1 MEIRIDRESS
11 VPVYQQ
17 IRSGIRDLILAGRLP
32 DGFRLP
38 PERTLATAL
47 GVNRT
52 TILSAYRELKA
63 DGLVEAHVGRGT
75 EVVAQRAARSV
86 VEPAAPLPWRQLARE
101 GSVREPEP
109 LVRDVLALTERHDV
123 ISLQA
128 GLPAAELL
136 PLDDLRRVQEEILAR
151 KGPEA
156 LLHSPTEGVT
166 AFREAICRHMVPR
179 GIRSSPEEVL
189 VTSGS
194 QQGLDLVARTLLSPG
209 DVVVVEE
216 PSFFGALEAFRSARV
231 RLLGVPV
238 DAEGMRTDLLEGLL
252 ARQHPRLVYTLPTFQ
267 NPSGC
272 VLSAA
277 RRRHLLELA
286 WRHQV
291 PILEDDTYSD
301 LRYEGEAL
309 PSLKA
314 LDPYGHVIH
323 LSSFSKVL
331 YPGLRLGWIAAPRP
345 LVRQLALV
353 KQTVDLHSG
362 TLGQWIVEGFLTS
375 GLFAKHLKRTR
386 AAYRKRRD
394 VLLEALA
401 AERIPGLAWNRP
413 EGGFYAWCRL
423 PDDVRPASLLA
434 HAAAER
440 VAYLPG
446 AASFVEEP
454 PFGSLRLNFTFAP
467 EDDLREGA
475 RRLGRALR
483 AAQAE
488 PRRGSRALVGTPP
501 IV

>member
-1 MEIRIDRESS
+1 
-11 VPVYQQ
+11 VK
-17 IRSGIRDLILAGRLP
+17 
-32 DGFRLP
+32 
-38 PERTLATAL
+38 TLAAATQKVFEEDGMRAL
-47 GVNRT
+47 QYST
-52 TILSAYRELKA
+52 TE
-63 DGLVEAHVGRGT
+63 GH
-75 EVVAQRAARSV
+75 
-86 VEPAAPLPWRQLARE
+86 APLRRKIA
-101 GSVREPEP
+101 
-109 LVRDVLALTERHDV
+109 ERMQSTWNACVAPDQ
-123 ISLQA
+123 I
-128 GLPAAELL
+128 
-136 PLDDLRRVQEEILAR
+136 
-151 KGPEA
+151 
-156 LLHSPTEGVT
+156 
-166 AFREAICRHMVPR
+166 
-179 GIRSSPEEVL
+179 L

-194 QQGLDLVARTLLSPG
+194 QQGLDLTGKLLLDEG
-209 DVVVVEE
+209 DVVLCESPTYLGAISAWNVVRPRWVEVE
-216 PSFFGALEAFRSARV
+216 TDDDGMVPAALE
-231 RLLGVPV
+231 
-238 DAEGMRTDLLEGLL
+238 RTLRTYPN
-252 ARQHPRLVYTLPTFQ
+252 AKAIYVIPTFQ

-272 VLSAA
+272 VLSLP

-291 PILEDDTYSD
+291 PVLEDDTYSD
-301 LRYEGEAL
+301 LRYEGSPL

-323 LSSFSKVL
+323 LSSFSKAL
-331 YPGLRLGWIAAPRP
+331 FPGLRLGWIAAPRP

-423 PDDVRPASLLA
+423 PDDVRPATLLA

-467 EDDLREGA
+467 EDELREGA

-483 AAQAE
+483 ASQAE
-488 PRRGSRALVGTPP
+488 PRRGRGALVGTPP